1 MALAAQA
8 LAESATRKSASF
20 GTAVETGTT
29 GENFDE
35 LQGQIRCIPFFR
47 GEGD

>member
-8 LAESATRKSASF
+8 LPQSATRKSTIL
-20 GTAVETGTT
+20 GLAVETGTT

-35 LQGQIRCIPFFR
+35 F
-47 GEGD
+47 